1 MEWFK
6 RKTSI
11 AGYEIPNWIIVL
23 GGIIIVLF
31 SFKIYTEPG
40 RSALPSRATKME
52 ACKMSVPCKF
62 ERSLLSHDEFETIRL
77 THHPAIYDVEPAELE
92 ALRSRV
98 RKMRAKE
105 QTLSR
110 QKRREARGKRE
121 ARGAS
126 FPGTA
131 ERPLQR
137 KQVFAAALK
146 RINKE
151 LERLHNL
158 AARTTHVEAARQA
171 LALRRAAN
179 FIHYPSAGAT
189 ASEGM
194 APHPSRRRKTIIE
207 GAKIGRI
214 SQATKIAQSVRDARG
229 V

>member
-1 MEWFK
+1 
-6 RKTSI
+6 
-11 AGYEIPNWIIVL
+11 
-23 GGIIIVLF
+23 
-31 SFKIYTEPG
+31 
-40 RSALPSRATKME
+40 
-52 ACKMSVPCKF
+52 MSVPCKF
-62 ERSLLSHDEFETIRL
+62 ERSLLSHDEYETIRL
-77 THHPAIYDVEPAELE
+77 THHPAIYDVQPAELE
-92 ALRSRV
+92 AIQSRL

-105 QTLSR
+105 KTLSR

-131 ERPLQR
+131 EHPSQR

-158 AARTTHVEAARQA
+158 AARTVHVEAARQA
-171 LALRRAAN
+171 LAQRRAAN
-179 FIHYPSAGAT
+179 FIPYPSAGAT

-194 APHPSRRRKTIIE
+194 APLPSRRRKTIIE

-214 SQATKIAQSVRDARG
+214 SQATKIAQAARG
-229 V
+229 TRGA

>member
-1 MEWFK
+1 
-6 RKTSI
+6 
-11 AGYEIPNWIIVL
+11 
-23 GGIIIVLF
+23 
-31 SFKIYTEPG
+31 
-40 RSALPSRATKME
+40 
-52 ACKMSVPCKF
+52 MSVPCKF
-62 ERSLLSHDEFETIRL
+62 ERSILSHDEYETINL

-92 ALRSRV
+92 AIRSRL
-98 RKMRAKE
+98 RKLRAKE

-121 ARGAS
+121 VRGAS
-126 FPGTA
+126 FPGT
-131 ERPLQR
+131 ERPSQR
-137 KQVFAAALK
+137 KRVFAAGLK

-171 LALRRAAN
+171 LALHRAAN
-179 FIHYPSAGAT
+179 FIPYPSAGAT

-207 GAKIGRI
+207 GAKIGRT
-214 SQATKIAQSVRDARG
+214 SQATKIAQAVRDTRG